1 MNMSKNFALA
11 SYKGTFRD
19 YQRHLLKKLEYRL
32 DERKLNIVTP
42 PGSGKVV
49 LGLELACRIGE
60 PCLIISSTDIM
71 RTHWAENFVTHFLP
85 ESEQAARDEYLSYD
99 LKNPALITS
108 ITYETLRAAVKQI
121 SVSSKEHTVSF
132 SDVDI
137 IRLVQDCGIHTI
149 LLDEP
154 HHLDSRQTDALESFL
169 GVLGGEFRVLILT
182 STPPYDLSGEEM
194 DRYLALCGEIS
205 EEIHV
210 PELVKGG
217 ALCPHQDFV
226 YFNYPT
232 EAESEGILGYRSR
245 VDQAVAE
252 AVTLPFMGELGRRI
266 SKLYTRKK
274 TDYLY
279 NHHEAIV
286 GIMEMLYEYNHRINI
301 KIYTHLTGRKTVAPL
316 TADAAQHAINLL
328 LESQT
333 LLRDS
338 EKEQL
343 TELFTRYHV
352 MEHDHTQ
359 LTLTPKVRH
368 TLIAS
373 AGKLNSITAITEA
386 EAKSMGDA
394 LRMVILTDNTS
405 ESKLARLGDNSH
417 LYDLSLVSAFTALT
431 HKLPEI
437 PVGCLTDTLAVLPNA
452 AVGALTDT
460 YGIQDITAT
469 PTGAE
474 GYSLVS
480 FANAAQK
487 NELTAYL
494 FREGLIRVLLGSAD
508 ALGMGWDDSFVNTLI
523 DAAPNGTFVES
534 HRMRGRMI
542 HADKS
547 DPAKTAHIWHLVT
560 MEHAYPAGDKNEHR
574 LASRLTAN
582 ADGGLASDYRHLR
595 RRFECYMG
603 PNTQTGE
610 LENGIDRLGM
620 KSIPH
625 QDGMEAIN
633 AAMLERASNRKNLTA
648 IWMNAMLD
656 TTNPISE
663 VRVPKAA
670 KVPVFTPTNILLLL
684 SSILGVIVGIYGAI
698 FFVKA
703 LILYLLFNQGM
714 VVTGAVVVVIFLLVF
729 TLVMVAVSAV
739 FLLFFLP
746 LPISHITASVS
757 IRSLCRNL
765 LKTLKDIGAI
775 NKEAVMVIEN
785 LPDKKGYRLYID
797 NCNHDEQII
806 FQKSV
811 EEMLSPIRSARYI
824 MVRAGWF
831 RQLLWRWSFTC
842 PSIIARND
850 VSVKVFEKY
859 IRRSMGIMKFQY
871 TRRDPGRKYLIFAR
885 NKSYL
890 NTKNRPCEKRI
901 HLLKHEREL

>member
-1 MNMSKNFALA
+1 
-11 SYKGTFRD
+11 
-19 YQRHLLKKLEYRL
+19 
-32 DERKLNIVTP
+32 
-42 PGSGKVV
+42 
-49 LGLELACRIGE
+49 
-60 PCLIISSTDIM
+60 
-71 RTHWAENFVTHFLP
+71 
-85 ESEQAARDEYLSYD
+85 
-99 LKNPALITS
+99 
-108 ITYETLRAAVKQI
+108 
-121 SVSSKEHTVSF
+121 
-132 SDVDI
+132 
-137 IRLVQDCGIHTI
+137 
-149 LLDEP
+149 
-154 HHLDSRQTDALESFL
+154 
-169 GVLGGEFRVLILT
+169 
-182 STPPYDLSGEEM
+182 
-194 DRYLALCGEIS
+194 
-205 EEIHV
+205 
-210 PELVKGG
+210 
-217 ALCPHQDFV
+217 
-226 YFNYPT
+226 
-232 EAESEGILGYRSR
+232 
-245 VDQAVAE
+245 
-252 AVTLPFMGELGRRI
+252 
-266 SKLYTRKK
+266 
-274 TDYLY
+274 
-279 NHHEAIV
+279 
-286 GIMEMLYEYNHRINI
+286 
-301 KIYTHLTGRKTVAPL
+301 
-316 TADAAQHAINLL
+316 
-328 LESQT
+328 
-333 LLRDS
+333 
-338 EKEQL
+338 
-343 TELFTRYHV
+343 
-352 MEHDHTQ
+352 
-359 LTLTPKVRH
+359 
-368 TLIAS
+368 
-373 AGKLNSITAITEA
+373 
-386 EAKSMGDA
+386 
-394 LRMVILTDNTS
+394 
-405 ESKLARLGDNSH
+405 
-417 LYDLSLVSAFTALT
+417 
-431 HKLPEI
+431 
-437 PVGCLTDTLAVLPNA
+437 
-452 AVGALTDT
+452 
-460 YGIQDITAT
+460 
-469 PTGAE
+469 
-474 GYSLVS
+474 
-480 FANAAQK
+480 
-487 NELTAYL
+487 
-494 FREGLIRVLLGSAD
+494 
-508 ALGMGWDDSFVNTLI
+508 
-523 DAAPNGTFVES
+523 
-534 HRMRGRMI
+534 
-542 HADKS
+542 
-547 DPAKTAHIWHLVT
+547 

-625 QDGMEAIN
+625 KDSMEAIN
-633 AAMLERASNRKNLTA
+633 TAMLERASNRKDLTA
-648 IWMNAMLD
+648 VWMNAMLD

-703 LILYLLFNQGM
+703 LIIYLLFNQGM

-729 TLVMVAVSAV
+729 ALVMVAVSAV

-775 NKEAVMVIEN
+775 NKEAVMVMEH

-890 NTKNRPCEKRI
+890 NTQNRPCEKRI